1 MIYNLFLK
9 DTGNIGDTVCA
20 PLLYF
25 NLGECKLIDVTKWR
39 EYKDEMK
46 DSSVI
51 LGGGGLFHLPS
62 ADYAN
67 GRFTPIEEMLA
78 ELNNIIL
85 WGIGHNIHGV
95 KTIEYPEY
103 MDKFKMIGVRDCIPG
118 MNWVPCAS
126 CMSELFDKQYEK
138 VYKAVAYVH
147 RNYHGSFEHPTPTMW
162 PEGASFE
169 TAIEFLG
176 SAETIL
182 TNSYHGMYWGMLLNR
197 NVQIVDAYSSKF
209 YGLVQTKNFLDLCRG
224 RNVGYSTEVSKLI
237 RRIE

>member
-9 DTGNIGDTVCA
+9 DTGNIGDTVCG

-25 NLGECKLIDVTKWR
+25 NLGEHKLIDVTKWR

-46 DSSVI
+46 DSFVI

-67 GRFTPIEEMLA
+67 GHFTPIEEMLA

-85 WGIGHNIHGV
+85 WGVGHNIHGV
-95 KTIEYPEY
+95 KTIEYPDY
-103 MDKFKMIGVRDCIPG
+103 MNKFKMIGVRDCIPG

-126 CMSELFDKQYEK
+126 CMSELFDKQYARK
-138 VYKAVAYVH
+138 HNTIAYVH
-147 RNYHGSFEHPTPTMW
+147 SNYPKSFDIPTMH
-162 PEGASFE
+162 PEGASFDA
-169 TAIEFLG
+169 AIEFLG
-176 SAETIL
+176 SADTIL

-197 NVQIVDAYSSKF
+197 NVQVIDAYSSKF
-209 YGLVQTKNFLDLCRG
+209 YGLVQTLNFLELCRKQNMEYYNKVKDVIG
-224 RNVGYSTEVSKLI
+224 G
-237 RRIE
+237 